1 MRILDEKRAGK
12 QSYRIFR
19 SRRCGEPVVLGSE
32 ASGEFSLM
40 MVLITRLEY
49 PRTMISITGDAVR
62 KHSRMFN
69 ESTPFLA

>member
-1 MRILDEKRAGK
+1 M
-12 QSYRIFR
+12 F
-19 SRRCGEPVVLGSE
+19 GSE
-32 ASGEFSLM
+32 GSGEFNLM
-40 MVLITRLEY
+40 TVLSTRLEY